1 MTARE
6 RVLWS
11 LVAAAVAALAWVR
24 APAPE
29 HSDFCSYYA
38 AGRLALEGRAAD
50 AYDRDALE
58 ATHRAVHDVGRR
70 AGPFLYSPL
79 LLAPSAAFASLPLTT
94 AARWNRGLGALALA
108 AGLLSVLLSI
118 EGAWL
123 RAATAAAFALAHA
136 TAAQFFYENW
146 TFWLFALVAFSV
158 FAARRGG
165 VRATGVAAALAVHL
179 KAFVVFLYA
188 PLVAGRRRR
197 ALAWAVGAGLGLAA
211 VSTVATGVAPWQ
223 RYGGFLVATRE
234 AGVTPFYSK
243 CSLAANLAR
252 LASEPREWVAA
263 REPVRSLPV
272 RAVFWLGLPL
282 LGWGAWRLRAAPVA
296 ALGFGLAWTL
306 LFVPQIWEHTE
317 ILLFAALPAVA
328 PRWRWPVV
336 ALLAATAFYGPL
348 QQGALARVL
357 SGESPPA
364 TLGLLLLL
372 YPSLNLLV
380 LAGALAG
387 APGEEGG

>member
-123 RAATAAAFALAHA
+123 RAATAAA
-136 TAAQFFYENW
+136 
-146 TFWLFALVAFSV
+146 
-158 FAARRGG
+158 
-165 VRATGVAAALAVHL
+165 
-179 KAFVVFLYA
+179 
-188 PLVAGRRRR
+188 
-197 ALAWAVGAGLGLAA
+197 
-211 VSTVATGVAPWQ
+211 
-223 RYGGFLVATRE
+223 
-234 AGVTPFYSK
+234 
-243 CSLAANLAR
+243 
-252 LASEPREWVAA
+252 
-263 REPVRSLPV
+263 
-272 RAVFWLGLPL
+272 
-282 LGWGAWRLRAAPVA
+282 
-296 ALGFGLAWTL
+296 
-306 LFVPQIWEHTE
+306 
-317 ILLFAALPAVA
+317 
-328 PRWRWPVV
+328 
-336 ALLAATAFYGPL
+336 
-348 QQGALARVL
+348 
-357 SGESPPA
+357 
-364 TLGLLLLL
+364 
-372 YPSLNLLV
+372 
-380 LAGALAG
+380 
-387 APGEEGG
+387 